1 MKKFLLSILM
11 GCSLLEAAAQTAFTV
26 NHGPYLQ
33 EVTQDGATIVFTTSR
48 KAFSWVELKQHDAPE
63 AEAVKHFNSKDGLKE
78 AWNTFSLVRVE
89 HLKPGTSYDYRIIS
103 KEMRSFQPYKV
114 VYGDSIATKWHTF
127 STIDPQKRGGSF
139 FITSDMHFDAAKLEK
154 LLHAAD
160 YRTCD
165 AFFYAGDMTSYIDKF
180 EIPFTSFIDTSVKL
194 FASSVPFEVVR
205 GNHETRGNLARTYS
219 SYFPKKNGKIYG
231 SCLLGDVMVVMVD
244 SGEDKAENHWVYAGL
259 NDYDAYRTEQA
270 EWLKELMNTKEYKK
284 AKYRIVISHFPM
296 VMSQQWKDEKEWVG
310 WEDAIRKFLP
320 VLNKGNVDLL
330 VSGHTHRYFFH
341 EQNVDGNNFP
351 VLEQGESSAVRLE
364 LHGGK
369 VQFQVI
375 GVDGK
380 ILMEKTISKK

>member
-1 MKKFLLSILM
+1 MPI
-11 GCSLLEAAAQTAFTV
+11 
-26 NHGPYLQ
+26 
-33 EVTQDGATIVFTTSR
+33 
-48 KAFSWVELKQHDAPE
+48 
-63 AEAVKHFNSKDGLKE
+63 
-78 AWNTFSLVRVE
+78 
-89 HLKPGTSYDYRIIS
+89 
-103 KEMRSFQPYKV
+103 
-114 VYGDSIATKWHTF
+114 
-127 STIDPQKRGGSF
+127 
-139 FITSDMHFDAAKLEK
+139 
-154 LLHAAD
+154 
-160 YRTCD
+160 
-165 AFFYAGDMTSYIDKF
+165 
-180 EIPFTSFIDTSVKL
+180 
-194 FASSVPFEVVR
+194 
-205 GNHETRGNLARTYS
+205 
-219 SYFPKKNGKIYG
+219 
-231 SCLLGDVMVVMVD
+231 
-244 SGEDKAENHWVYAGL
+244 
-259 NDYDAYRTEQA
+259 RTEQA